1 MSRTVGINPAYLA
14 KFKPFQSEFLI
25 SGVGRAFYDEFL
37 TAYGKH
43 LYIFGTTGSGKTNK
57 GYAFIDYLRHLETQ
71 VWISSGK
78 LGEIFPLLCMGKV
91 RIVVPSGV
99 DVSIEE
105 RVKECNACGGTG
117 YTLDNSGNISGACE
131 RCEGTGEFNKWQRI
145 KDHPEVI
152 PVDTPAAMLTAIG
165 RKKKEETNN
174 HWYPATITVF
184 EIRNAFRKK
193 ENAIRWVADMFSELA
208 DAAREG
214 TLRPI
219 LPMTIH
225 VDESQWSMAGT
236 KVSSEAERTRA
247 SEIIA
252 ENALELRSAWI
263 RLVLY
268 SQAYKNIL
276 PTARENMLF
285 TLLCRGAN
293 VHTEENSK
301 LAVWCQ
307 HNPNR
312 RPASPQYFRTEHGRF
327 VFESNHNGW
336 GDSYPPET
344 PWKFR
349 LYPLEESDRKWVS
362 GLRMVFTGKHDE
374 KTNADEI
381 QEECTP
387 EFGRY
392 SHLAIPPEK
401 QEVLTTSR
409 YEVIQDG

>member
-1 MSRTVGINPAYLA
+1 MPRTVGINPKYLD
-14 KFKPFQSEFLI
+14 KFHPFQKDFLI
-25 SGVGRAFYDEFL
+25 TGVGRAFYDEFL

-57 GYAFIDYLRHLETQ
+57 GYAFVDYLKHLETQ

-78 LGEIFPLLCMGKV
+78 LGETFPLLCMGKKV
-91 RIVVPSGV
+91 RIVIPSGV

-105 RVKECNACGGTG
+105 RVNG
-117 YTLDNSGNISGACE
+117 
-131 RCEGTGEFNKWQRI
+131 KWQRI
-145 KDHPEVI
+145 QNHPEVI

-165 RKKKEETNN
+165 RKDTDTSRNM
-174 HWYPATITVF
+174 YPETITVF
-184 EIRNAFRKK
+184 EIRNAFRRK
-193 ENAIRWVADMFSELA
+193 EAAIRWVADMFSELA
-208 DAAREG
+208 DMAREG

-252 ENALELRSAWI
+252 ENALELRSARV

-301 LAVWCQ
+301 LSIWCQ
-307 HNPNR
+307 NNPNR

-336 GDSYPPET
+336 GDSYPPES

-349 LYPLEESDRKWVS
+349 LYPLEESDRRWVS

-374 KTNADEI
+374 RTNEDEV
-381 QEECTP
+381 QEECAP
-387 EFGRY
+387 SFGRY

-401 QEVLTTSR
+401 QEALTVGR
-409 YEVIQDG
+409 YEVITDG

>member
-1 MSRTVGINPAYLA
+1 MPRTVGINPAYLA
-14 KFKPFQSEFLI
+14 KFRPFQSEFLI
-25 SGVGRAFYDEFL
+25 TGVGRAFYDEFL

-57 GYAFIDYLRHLETQ
+57 GYSFLDYMRHLETQ

-78 LGEIFPLLCMGKV
+78 LGETFPLLCMGQKV
-91 RIVVPSGV
+91 RIVIPSGV

-105 RVKECNACGGTG
+105 RING
-117 YTLDNSGNISGACE
+117 
-131 RCEGTGEFNKWQRI
+131 KWQRI

-152 PVDTPAAMLTAIG
+152 PVETPAAMLTAIA
-165 RKKKEETNN
+165 RKEYPDGQ
-174 HWYPATITVF
+174 HHGYPATITVF

-214 TLRPI
+214 TLRSI

-336 GDSYPPET
+336 GDSYPPES

-349 LYPLEESDRKWVS
+349 LYPLDESDRKWIS

-374 KTNADEI
+374 KTNADEV

-387 EFGRY
+387 ELGRY
-392 SHLAIPPEK
+392 SALAIPPEK
-401 QEVLTTSR
+401 QEALAVGR
-409 YEVIQDG
+409 YDAVIQNG